1 MSISAKS
8 AASTPPAS
16 ERMVTS
22 ASRES
27 YSPLSRVRTSSSSI
41 SLRRPSSSR
50 SASARVPGVALLL
63 GHLVEDPGVVQPAAQ
78 LLDPAQ
84 VALQVGELGGQ
95 LLGLLDVVPEVRGG
109 GLLLQLGDVAPELVD
124 VQHRLDR
131 PQRRVELGK
140 AIGEVS
146 GHVGPG

>member
-27 YSPLSRVRTSSSSI
+27 YSPESRVRTSSSSI
-41 SLRRPSSSR
+41 AVRMLASSR
-50 SASARVPGVALLL
+50 SVSAVVASSPSSAAISCISADV
-63 GHLVEDPGVVQPAAQ
+63 VEPAAQ

-84 VALQVGELGGQ
+84 VALQVGQPRGERLGG
-95 LLGLLDVVPEVRGG
+95 LDVVPEVGRG
-109 GLLLQLGDVAPELVD
+109 GLLLELGDLLAQVVD
-124 VQHRLDR
+124 LEDGLDR
-131 PQRRVELGK
+131 LQGRVQFVQDD
-140 AIGEVS
+140 GEVS
-146 GHVGPG
+146 GHVYPG